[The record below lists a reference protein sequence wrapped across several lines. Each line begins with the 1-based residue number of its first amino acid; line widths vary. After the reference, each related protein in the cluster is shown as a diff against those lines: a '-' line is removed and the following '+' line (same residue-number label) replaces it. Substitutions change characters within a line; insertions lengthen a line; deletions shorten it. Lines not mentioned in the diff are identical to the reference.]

1 MSKDRAVPFSR
12 KHRRYWITVTGGM
25 LLIGAINVTL
35 GLCSYRSPT
44 TPARI
49 DLGLGG
55 RDPDL
60 FPPSSLPT
68 AVVRAFTARYPRT
81 IAQGFTRD
89 GDRYV
94 ISLPRGAALHRVTFT
109 ANGAFV
115 GAD

>member
-1 MSKDRAVPFSR
+1 MSKDRAGPFSR

-25 LLIGAINVTL
+25 VLIGVINVSI
-35 GLCSYRSPT
+35 GLCSYHEPKTPT
-44 TPARI
+44 RI

-60 FPPSSLPT
+60 FPPSSLPME
-68 AVVRAFTARYPRT
+68 VVRAFTARYPRT

-89 GDRYV
+89 GSRYV
-94 ISLPRGAALHRVTFT
+94 IALPPGAPQHHATFE

-115 GAD
+115 GSD